1 MTFDTNS
8 SSDLRP
14 LAVADVQPRVLVVVG
29 LGYAGLTLA
38 LKLAE
43 AGVRVVGVDALP
55 DRVAQLNAGVSHVH
69 ETGLPELLRDQLQ
82 TNFSASSEIPGEA
95 SVFVI
100 AVGTPAKSV
109 TLSAPPT
116 PDLTFL
122 SHAAAAVGA
131 KLKPGGLVVI
141 RSTVPVGATR
151 QCVLP
156 ALETA
161 SGLQAGRDF
170 QLAFAP
176 ERTVEGKA
184 LVELR
189 TLPQIIG
196 GFDELSTKSTADVFR
211 MLAPSIVPMESLEAA
226 ELAKLLNNSFRDYV
240 FAFANQV
247 TQLASPHNIDVFR
260 CIKDANL
267 NYPRDPIPLPSPG
280 VGGPCLTKDPWIF
293 ASLAHSAASNT
304 LSAHARVVNDSMIG
318 FVADS
323 VTDELRRLGKDPKS
337 ARVIACGMAFKG
349 RPETGDLRNSTSVD
363 IVRRLVEQGLD
374 VSVHD
379 PVATDE
385 ELAEFELKIA
395 PPLGSWRDFDALLL
409 LNNHPSYS
417 KLDLPQILNS
427 MRCPGLVY
435 DAWRLLKSGDVLA
448 FENVTYMGLGF
459 RRNKI

>member
-1 MTFDTNS
+1 MTIESDHSN
-8 SSDLRP
+8 DLRLP
-14 LAVADVQPRVLVVVG
+14 VDAAPQPVVVVIVG

-43 AGVRVVGVDALP
+43 AGVRVVGVDTLP
-55 DRVAQLNAGVSHVH
+55 ERVAQLNAGVSHVH
-69 ETGLPELLRDQLQ
+69 ETGLLELLQAQLQ
-82 TNFSASSEIPGEA
+82 TYFTASTEIPVGA
-95 SVFVI
+95 DVFVI

-122 SHAAAAVGA
+122 SQAAAGVGA
-131 KLKPGGLVVI
+131 KLKRGGLVVI

-151 QCVLP
+151 QWVLP

-161 SGLQAGRDF
+161 SGLRAGVDF

-196 GFDELSTKSTADVFR
+196 GFDELSTQSTAALFR
-211 MLAPSIVPMESLEAA
+211 TLAPSIVPMESMEAA

-247 TQLASPHNIDVFR
+247 TQLASAHNIDVFR
-260 CIKDANL
+260 CIKNANQD
-267 NYPRDPIPLPSPG
+267 YPRDPIPLPSPG

-293 ASLAHSAASNT
+293 ASMAHAAASNT

-323 VTDELRRLGKDPKS
+323 VADELRRLGKDTRIV
-337 ARVIACGMAFKG
+337 RVIACGMAFKG

-363 IVRRLVEQGLD
+363 IVRRLVEYGFD

-379 PVATDE
+379 PVATAS
-385 ELAEFELKIA
+385 ELAEFGLKIA
-395 PPLGSWRDFDALLL
+395 PAVGNWHDFDALLL
-409 LNNHPSYS
+409 LNNHGFYS
-417 KLDLPQILNS
+417 KLDLSQVLKS
-427 MRCPGLVY
+427 MRHPGLVY
-435 DAWRLLKSGDVLA
+435 DAWRLLNSKDVLA
-448 FENVTYMGLGF
+448 IEGVTYMGLGF
-459 RRNKI
+459 RRGKA